1 MPRYIPERTRR
12 RVAYQRERRFERVQ
26 TGYKRWVDPF
36 PNVMGTRPEKM
47 VYAALVERRI
57 PFWFQNEV
65 QFKIPELK
73 IVKDYRPDIVLY
85 TLKIII
91 EVQGSYWHSKD
102 QAIKDDAYKFAIYE
116 TTGWKVL
123 VWWDYEI
130 EENIHKLFA
139 ADPVLSKYGFQY
151 DSTASTERNN
161 GRKIIRDDTKGVRTM
176 NYNRGQ
182 RMAYKKKPVSIVR
195 KNKGQGVM
203 NRRNMV

>member
-12 RVAYQRERRFERVQ
+12 RVSYQRERRFERVQ

-36 PNVMGTRPEKM
+36 PYIMGTRPEKM
-47 VYAALVERRI
+47 VYAALSYRKI

-65 QFKIPELK
+65 QFRIPELK

-116 TTGWKVL
+116 TTGWRVL

-130 EENIHKLFA
+130 ESNLHQLFA
-139 ADPVLSKYGFQY
+139 NDPVLSKYNVN
-151 DSTASTERNN
+151 DKDTASTESNN
-161 GRKIIRDDTKGVRTM
+161 GRKVIRDDSKGIRTM
-176 NYNRGQ
+176 NYKRAQ
-182 RMAYKKKPVSIVR
+182 RSAYKKKPASIR
-195 KNKGQGVM
+195 SLNKGGGVM
-203 NRRNMV
+203 NRRSVI